1 MLELKSSKIININS
15 KSLSEIKKLNLQKLG
30 LNKFQDSNFFEYDS
44 SVFKVLSYEIR
55 TKIIFSIFFKE
66 NNIYIELQNITGIPK
81 FINRDF
87 TLHIKVDIYQE
98 HEFCRANRFI
108 SLNMN
113 KDSFFL
119 KFLSDENANKLLLIT
134 LETISK
140 RFDKKFLNKIQCL

>member
-1 MLELKSSKIININS
+1 MLELKSTKIININS

-81 FINRDF
+81 FINRDI

-108 SLNMN
+108 SLNLN

>member
-1 MLELKSSKIININS
+1 MLELKSTKIININS

-55 TKIIFSIFFKE
+55 TKIILSIFFKE

-81 FINRDF
+81 FINRDI

-108 SLNMN
+108 SLNLN

>member
-1 MLELKSSKIININS
+1 MLELKSSKIINIKS

-30 LNKFQDSNFFEYDS
+30 LNKLQDSNFFEYDS

-81 FINRDF
+81 FINRDI
-87 TLHIKVDIYQE
+87 TLNIKVDIYQE

-108 SLNMN
+108 SLNLN